1 MFHGSC
7 STFTHCMYTIGNC
20 QTANQ
25 WNLIQRSWQSW
36 AKFSRMPLLHS
47 QKQVH
52 WADFSRRPT
61 AFRVEY
67 SCLSILNGE
76 TKRYRFFFIYYY
88 RCSLTTLGS
97 KVAPDLTATRATR
110 ESTTSQPFL
119 KAKECQHFICLQ
131 WFCDT
136 APQESENYAALVI
149 DSDIYS
155 VDFFAKCWNVGLR
168 SSRARCIAGDGWHLD

>member
-1 MFHGSC
+1 MKPD
-7 STFTHCMYTIGNC
+7 STVMTVMGKVFQDAPPAQSETGALGGFLT
-20 QTANQ
+20 QTNG
-25 WNLIQRSWQSW
+25 
-36 AKFSRMPLLHS
+36 FSSRILMSLYS
-47 QKQVH
+47 KWGDKEVQV
-52 WADFSRRPT
+52 F
-61 AFRVEY
+61 Y
-67 SCLSILNGE
+67 
-76 TKRYRFFFIYYY
+76 IYYY
-88 RCSLTTLGS
+88 GCSLTTLGS

-168 SSRARCIAGDGWHLD
+168 SSRAHCIAGDGWHLD